1 MLMKIKRESTEV
13 ENMYLPEFKTFKKKR
28 SIEKGR
34 LSIFIIGG
42 FLLLFLGLLTFEFR
56 YLSFEDNA
64 SENSSQQSSQDT
76 YKSKR
81 DKDSSKKFSILK
93 FFKKEN
99 NQQKIKTEDKSDD
112 SVNKSDDSVNKSDD
126 SVNKS
131 DDSVNKSVD
140 SADQSVAVIKS
151 FKAKIISLFSK
162 KEERED
168 KNKFNQ
174 SEDENKFNQSEDENE
189 FNQSEDEN
197 EFNQSDEL
205 VDKSDNSAKK
215 KLKNRVT
222 GFSSKKDS
230 AQKSDTNL
238 ESAELIET
246 SQDKFFDKNLYKYSL
261 QIMAVEE
268 EYKKRALKIT
278 KRLVQE
284 GYQAYTY
291 KTPVR
296 VVSKI
301 YPNGKYFYRIRVG
314 FFQTRDEAKKI
325 GDKIF
330 QTNSSFPNDYYVIK
344 AKSGEYDGKVIT
356 YGFQKNQ

>member
-1 MLMKIKRESTEV
+1 M
-13 ENMYLPEFKTFKKKR
+13 
-28 SIEKGR
+28 
-34 LSIFIIGG
+34 
-42 FLLLFLGLLTFEFR
+42 GLLTFEFR

-99 NQQKIKTEDKSDD
+99 NQQKIKTED
-112 SVNKSDDSVNKSDD
+112 KSDDSVNKSDD

-205 VDKSDNSAKK
+205 VDKSDNPAKK

-238 ESAELIET
+238 ESRRVNRK
-246 SQDKFFDKNLYKYSL
+246 SRKD
-261 QIMAVEE
+261 
-268 EYKKRALKIT
+268 
-278 KRLVQE
+278 RLSSFYFLLVILLF
-284 GYQAYTY
+284 
-291 KTPVR
+291 
-296 VVSKI
+296 SKI
-301 YPNGKYFYRIRVG
+301 LIYF
-314 FFQTRDEAKKI
+314 F
-325 GDKIF
+325 
-330 QTNSSFPNDYYVIK
+330 
-344 AKSGEYDGKVIT
+344 
-356 YGFQKNQ
+356 